1 MIDKETEIFNAVAR
15 ALREKFKGIYVIGTE
30 ISPTPSKFPA
40 VSIVQTNNSIRAE
53 HSTFN
58 SLENVV
64 SEEYKVEAYSNLE
77 KGKETQTKEIIS
89 AISDVMSDF
98 GYQRTF
104 CEPIP
109 NADATINRRMGRFQ
123 KNNVI

>member
-30 ISPTPSKFPA
+30 ISQAPSKFPA